1 MHIRST
7 HTPFSTTPVGH
18 QKPSAAV
25 KAEHTYKRQ
34 LSTHHTIAPKSTKEL
49 PAIPKKHGRPS
60 FSVRGSLSLERREVM
75 VPMVVV
81 LSPAKTMD
89 MTAVKPGQFLLS
101 EPRMMSQASIL
112 KSPLY
117 YFISIIC

>member
-1 MHIRST
+1 
-7 HTPFSTTPVGH
+7 
-18 QKPSAAV
+18 
-25 KAEHTYKRQ
+25 
-34 LSTHHTIAPKSTKEL
+34 
-49 PAIPKKHGRPS
+49 
-60 FSVRGSLSLERREVM
+60 M